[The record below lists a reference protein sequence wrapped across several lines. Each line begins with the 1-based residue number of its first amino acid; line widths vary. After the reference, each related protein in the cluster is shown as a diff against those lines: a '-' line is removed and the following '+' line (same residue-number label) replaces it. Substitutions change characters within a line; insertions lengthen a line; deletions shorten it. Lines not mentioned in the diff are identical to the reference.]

1 MAKELSF
8 HQVKAEHLKTLE
20 QYLPIIARVHGKSHP
35 EFYEVQKIF
44 DIINK
49 KIQEAG
55 AEKPELDNEFQKLRE
70 ITANYTVPE
79 DVCESY
85 AAVYKM
91 LAALDE
97 AYHA

>member
-8 HQVKAEHLKTLE
+8 NKVKADHLKTLE
-20 QYLPIIARVHGKSHP
+20 QYVPIVDRVHGKSHP
-35 EFYEVQKIF
+35 EFHEVHKLF
-44 DIINK
+44 AVINK

-55 AEKPELDNEFQKLRE
+55 SEKPELDNEFKQLRE
-70 ITANYTVPE
+70 ITENYTVPE

-91 LAALDE
+91 LAELDE
-97 AYHA
+97 AYQA